1 MRRISALGIAAAL
14 ALSSAA
20 AALAS
25 NGNALNGGSANPLTV
40 AVYGDAP
47 YGVNPADTSQ
57 FAATPAFIDAV
68 NRDPKVRLVVH
79 VGDIH
84 SGKQFCTEAYDR
96 SVANLWT
103 QFKDPLVFTPG
114 DNEWSDCH
122 KKAQG
127 GGLYN
132 AGSGQIDYQRDP
144 GGQLIDYAG
153 GDPLANLA
161 LVRSIFFPQPGLTLG
176 GRKEHVLSQ
185 ANVADPAHPSDA
197 QYAENVMWEESQTV
211 FVTLNIPGG
220 SNNDQDSWYK
230 APITSAQQ
238 NEVAQRTAA
247 DLRWLNA
254 AFAQAQADGARSVV
268 IAEQADLWD
277 LDGTDPA
284 DHHLAGY
291 DSLVDGIA
299 TNTAAFGGPVML
311 FEGDSHVYR
320 SDNPLSAADPLNS
333 LHPGH
338 DVANLHR
345 VVVHGST
352 APLEYLR
359 LSIDPRANHP
369 ASDTTF
375 GPFSWERVQP

>member
-1 MRRISALGIAAAL
+1 MRRVSALCIAAAL
-14 ALSSAA
+14 T
-20 AALAS
+20 LAGAS
-25 NGNALNGGSANPLTV
+25 TAFASDGNALNSGSANPLTV

-57 FAATPAFIDAV
+57 FEATPAFIEAV

-96 SVANLWT
+96 SVFDLWT
-103 QFKDPLVFTPG
+103 EFKDPLVFTPG

-122 KKAQG
+122 KVAQG
-127 GGLYN
+127 GGLFN
-132 AGSGQIDYQRDP
+132 STTGQIDYVRDS
-144 GGQLIDYAG
+144 GGQLAGYAG
-153 GDPLANLA
+153 GDPLANLG
-161 LVRSIFFPQPGLTLG
+161 LVRSIFFAEPGLTLG
-176 GRKEHVLSQ
+176 GRKERVVSQ
-185 ANVADPAHPSDA
+185 ANAADPEHPSDA
-197 QYAENVMWEESQTV
+197 QYVENVMWEESQTL

-220 SNNDQDSWYK
+220 SNNDKDKWYK

-238 NEVAQRTAA
+238 NETAQRTAA
-247 DLRWLNA
+247 DLRWLDA
-254 AFAQAQADGARSVV
+254 AFAQAQADGAQSVV
-268 IAEQADLWD
+268 IVDQADMWD
-277 LDGTDPA
+277 LDGTAPA
-284 DHHLAGY
+284 EHHLAGY

-299 TNTAAFGGPVML
+299 NNTAAFGGPVML
-311 FEGDSHVYR
+311 LEGDSHVYR

-359 LSIDPRANHP
+359 LSIDPRANQP
-369 ASDTTF
+369 ASATTF